1 MAPLHIGGRIAG
13 RRTAGRPVRVLASA
27 AAVVAGLVMVAGCR
41 IPGFSSSASAPPA
54 KGIITVAA
62 TPGVADAPLYIAYT
76 QGMFRAAGLSVRIIN
91 YDTVSAEEKSL
102 QAGKVDVAFADYA
115 DMFYAQAKA
124 MQSNSKNALNM
135 VVIADGYDAAPNTME
150 VLTLPNSRIVTPK
163 NLEHK
168 SIGTPPAE
176 LMPAPG
182 TSGTAAGAP
191 YSLETVATQSVL
203 TNDNV
208 PPSTISWRPVPAQ
221 GTALTQALI
230 GDLAAHKVSAILATE
245 PTIFEAESELGAVP
259 VVDSSTG
266 DTANLP
272 LDGYF
277 ALRSFANS
285 HNAALLAFRNALE
298 KGQAEAAQSAVV
310 RATLQGSVGMSVQD
324 SALVTLGQY
333 PTSTS
338 ASDLQRVVSLMFFF
352 NAIPSVNGGQLSVQN
367 MIFK

>member
-1 MAPLHIGGRIAG
+1 MTPIPTGGRIAP
-13 RRTAGRPVRVLASA
+13 RRKAGRPVRVLASA
-27 AAVVAGLVMVAGCR
+27 AAVAAGLVMVAGCQ
-41 IPGFSSSASAPPA
+41 IPGFNSSTPAPTA

-76 QGMFRAAGLSVRIIN
+76 QGLFRHAGLSVRIIN
-91 YDTVSAEEKSL
+91 YTSTSAELAAL
-102 QAGKVDVAFADYA
+102 QAGKVEVAFADYA

-124 MQSNSKNALNM
+124 LSSKKKKNGLNM
-135 VVIADGYDAAPNTME
+135 VIVADGYDAAPNTME
-150 VLTLPNSRIVTPK
+150 VLTLPTSGIVTPK

-168 SIGTPPAE
+168 SIGTTPAQ
-176 LMPAPG
+176 LMPKPG
-182 TSGTAAGAP
+182 TPGIAVGAP
-191 YSLETVATQSVL
+191 YTLETVATQSVL

-208 PPSTISWRPVPAQ
+208 QPSTISWRPVPPAD
-221 GTALTQALI
+221 LI
-230 GDLAAHKVSAILATE
+230 ADLASHKVSAILATE
-245 PTIFEAESELGAVP
+245 PTIFTAESELGAVP
-259 VVDSSTG
+259 VLDSSTG

-277 ALRSFANS
+277 ALRSYSTSN
-285 HNAALLAFRNALE
+285 HAALVAFRSALE

-324 SALVTLGQY
+324 SSLVTLGLY

-338 ASDLQRVVSLMFFF
+338 ASALQRVVSLMFTF
-352 NAIPSVNGGQLSVQN
+352 NSIPSVNSSQLSVQS

>member
-1 MAPLHIGGRIAG
+1 MTPLHLGGRIAG
-13 RRTAGRPVRVLASA
+13 RRTVSRPVRVLASA
-27 AAVVAGLVMVAGCR
+27 AAVVTGLVMMAGCR

-54 KGIITVAA
+54 KGVITVAA

-76 QGMFRAAGLSVRIIN
+76 QGLFRAVGLSVHIIN
-91 YDTVSAEEKSL
+91 FSTVNQEL
-102 QAGKVDVAFADYA
+102 QALQTGRVDVMFADYA

-124 MQSNSKNALNM
+124 MQTNTKNSLHL
-135 VVIADGYDAAPNTME
+135 VVLADGYDAAPNTME
-150 VLTLPNSRIVTPK
+150 VLTLPTSHIVTPK

-168 SIGTPPAE
+168 SIGTPLAG
-176 LMPAPG
+176 LMPPPG
-182 TSGTAAGAP
+182 TRGVAVGSP

-208 PPSTISWRPVPAQ
+208 PPATISWRPEPPQ
-221 GTALTQALI
+221 DLI
-230 GDLAAHKVSAILATE
+230 GDLQQGKVSAILATE

-277 ALRSFANS
+277 ALRSFATSN
-285 HNAALLAFRNALE
+285 NAALLAFRNALE

-324 SALVTLGQY
+324 SSLVTLGLY

-352 NAIPSVNGGQLSVQN
+352 NAIPSVNGGQLSVQS